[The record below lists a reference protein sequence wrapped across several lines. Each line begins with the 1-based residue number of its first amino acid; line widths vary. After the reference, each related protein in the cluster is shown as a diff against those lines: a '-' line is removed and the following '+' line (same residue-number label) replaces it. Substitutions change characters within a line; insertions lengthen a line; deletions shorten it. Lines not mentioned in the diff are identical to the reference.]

1 MRPLPHK
8 GRREENDLSHR
19 APSDDGETE
28 LARDEIDRGDRDQ
41 DHQDQER
48 YPLPFQHA
56 DLLGELQIRVLE
68 WQRVS
73 FLVLMILVAV
83 AAIDFISGKLRFAI
97 IGRRAVA

>member
-1 MRPLPHK
+1 MQRTAA
-8 GRREENDLSHR
+8 GGAD
-19 APSDDGETE
+19 A
-28 LARDEIDRGDRDQ
+28 
-41 DHQDQER
+41 
-48 YPLPFQHA
+48 F
-56 DLLGELQIRVLE
+56 DLLLVGAGGIGLQLAEQIRVLE